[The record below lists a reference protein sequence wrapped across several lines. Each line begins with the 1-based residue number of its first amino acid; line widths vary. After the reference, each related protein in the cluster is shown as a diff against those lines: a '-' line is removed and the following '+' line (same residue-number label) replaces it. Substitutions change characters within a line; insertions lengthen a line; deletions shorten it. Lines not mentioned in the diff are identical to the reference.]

1 MMASKYLYDEG
12 VDEEV
17 FNDEWAES
25 ANMDLQQLNELE
37 RNFLSAIV
45 STFIHQGLMGLT
57 GCQCIILLCLEAVDM
72 IFHIFVCL
80 ELKC

>member
-25 ANMDLQQLNELE
+25 ADMDVEDVNTLE
-37 RNFLSAIV
+37 RNFLKAIV
-45 STFIHQGLMGLT
+45 SHS
-57 GCQCIILLCLEAVDM
+57 
-72 IFHIFVCL
+72 
-80 ELKC
+80 